1 MEIELVQFAET
12 SDHENN
18 DNNSEAAMR
27 YNMTH

>member
-18 DNNSEAAMR
+18 DNHSEAAMR
-27 YNMTH
+27 YII

>member
-1 MEIELVQFAET
+1 MEIELGQFAET

-27 YNMTH
+27 YII